1 MARGPHSVTNSG
13 SKRANTDYS
22 INEACQSRPP
32 EGRSSARTAPVQRG
46 RDLAWLGV
54 VMCLRRS
61 GMGIADLRRFVG
73 VLRDGAPA
81 STDPVE
87 MLRLHRKRLVEDI
100 DLRVLGYS

>member
-1 MARGPHSVTNSG
+1 
-13 SKRANTDYS
+13 
-22 INEACQSRPP
+22 
-32 EGRSSARTAPVQRG
+32 
-46 RDLAWLGV
+46 
-54 VMCLRRS
+54 
-61 GMGIADLRRFVG
+61 MGIADLRRFVG